1 MLEHGHFSIFKS
13 VIMNQINISGNLT
26 DSIELRHFDKNSV
39 SKFTIAVNNERS
51 DNKETAF
58 IPVEVWNQE
67 HLAKFLDKGSKVL
80 VTGSVKQERWETKN
94 GEKRNRIVVVG
105 RNVEFL
111 DPPRDNKRDSSS
123 GRR

>member
-1 MLEHGHFSIFKS
+1 MLASGRFSILKS
-13 VIMNQINISGNLT
+13 VIMNQINISGYLA
-26 DSIELRHFDKNSV
+26 DSIEVRHFDKSSV
-39 SKFTIAVNNERS
+39 SKFTIAVNNERGDS
-51 DNKETAF
+51 KETAF

-67 HLAKFLDKGSKVL
+67 HLAKFLDKGSKAL
-80 VTGSVKQERWETKN
+80 VTGSIKQERWESKN
-94 GEKRNRIVVVG
+94 GEKRNRIIVVG